1 MCFNLIEELRFV
13 REPLFFFFIMPP
25 RFPLPAVMS
34 CKLER
39 FSEEGVSHLPSNATG
54 ILQMA
59 QLSS

>member
-1 MCFNLIEELRFV
+1 MCSILIEKPRSV
-13 REPLFFFFIMPP
+13 REPLFFMPP

-59 QLSS
+59 QISS

>member
-1 MCFNLIEELRFV
+1 MFHSHIEKLRFV
-13 REPLFFFFIMPP
+13 RETLFFFIMPP

-59 QLSS
+59 QISS

>member
-1 MCFNLIEELRFV
+1 MCFNLIVKLRFV
-13 REPLFFFFIMPP
+13 REPLFFFMPP

-34 CKLER
+34 CKLEH

-59 QLSS
+59 QISS